1 MRKKMRT
8 VTIKIEGLTAYSASK
23 YFEPNVLKG
32 ETKDAHE
39 KRRWREKAHLNDAGT
54 VYVPGVAFKL
64 ALDETAQL
72 LNEKIPGKG
81 NQTWTGQFATGVV
94 AMSDVDLGIKA
105 DEMKAIQIFA
115 HANGK
120 RGPGTRVMRF
130 FPYITTW
137 GGELE
142 MRVFN
147 DTLPEDVFERFFT
160 QAGLLAGVGRG
171 RPITKSPAGNG
182 RFRPVKFTWAN
193 G

>member
-1 MRKKMRT
+1 MRN
-8 VTIKIEGLTAYSASK
+8 VTIEIEGLTPYSSSK
-23 YFEPNVLKG
+23 HFEPDIQKG
-32 ETKDAHE
+32 ETKDGHE
-39 KRRWREKAHLNDAGT
+39 KRRWREKAHTTEDGE
-54 VYVPGVAFKL
+54 VYIPGVAFKL

-94 AMSDVDLGIKA
+94 AMNDVHLGVNIK
-105 DEMKAIQIFA
+105 DVKAIQIFA

-120 RGPGTRVMRF
+120 RGPGTRVNRY
-130 FPYITTW
+130 FPFIPKWAGT
-137 GGELE
+137 LE

-160 QAGLLAGVGRG
+160 QAGLLAGIGRG

-182 RFRPVKFTWAN
+182 RFLPVRFIWST
-193 G
+193 

>member
-1 MRKKMRT
+1 MRN
-8 VTIKIEGLTAYSASK
+8 VTIQIEGLTPYSSSK
-23 YFEPNVLKG
+23 YFEPDIQKG

-39 KRRWREKAHLNDAGT
+39 RRRWREKAHVTETGGMFI
-54 VYVPGVAFKL
+54 PGVAFKL

-81 NQTWTGQFATGVV
+81 NQTWTGQLATGVV
-94 AMSDVDLGIKA
+94 AMSDVDLGVKIK
-105 DEMKAIQIFA
+105 DVKAIQIFA

-130 FPYITTW
+130 FPLLPSWSGT
-137 GGELE
+137 LE

-147 DTLPEDVFERFFT
+147 DTIPEEVFERFFE

-182 RFRPVKFTWAN
+182 RFRPVKFTWSN

>member
-1 MRKKMRT
+1 MRN
-8 VTIKIEGLTAYSASK
+8 VTIEIEGLTPYSASR
-23 YFEPNVLKG
+23 YFEPEPQKG

-39 KRRWREKAHLNDAGT
+39 KRRWREKAHVTEDGEMFI
-54 VYVPGVAFKL
+54 PGVAFKL

-94 AMSDVDLGIKA
+94 AMSNVHLGVPIKEA
-105 DEMKAIQIFA
+105 KAIQIFA

-120 RGPGTRVMRF
+120 RGPGTRVMRY
-130 FPYITTW
+130 FPFLPSW
-137 GGELE
+137 GGALE
-142 MRVFN
+142 MRIFN
-147 DTLPEDVFERFFT
+147 DQIPEEVFERFFG

-182 RFRPVKFTWAN
+182 RFRPVKFVWSN

>member
-1 MRKKMRT
+1 MRT
-8 VTIKIEGLTAYSASK
+8 VITEIEGLTPYSSSR
-23 YFEPNVLKG
+23 YFEPNLLKG
-32 ETKDAHE
+32 ESKDAHE
-39 KRRWREKAHLNDAGT
+39 KRRWREKAHVNDNG
-54 VYVPGVAFKL
+54 VMFIPGVAFKL

-94 AMSDVDLGIKA
+94 AMSDLDLGVKI
-105 DEMKAIQIFA
+105 DEVKAIQIFA

-130 FPYITTW
+130 FPLLPSW
-137 GGELE
+137 GGTLE

-147 DTLPEDVFERFFT
+147 DTIPEEVFERFFE
-160 QAGLLAGVGRG
+160 QSGLLAGVGRG

-182 RFRPVKFTWAN
+182 RFRPVKFQWSN